1 MKVLLRKNT
10 AFTSYLLEHNHK
22 GGDFMLESEMMKHK
36 MVAPKVSISA
46 DTYRTTSRGID
57 KGNWYAIKQKKSYM
71 FQTMMH
77 IEK

>member
-1 MKVLLRKNT
+1 M

-22 GGDFMLESEMMKHK
+22 GGDVMLESEMMKHK

-57 KGNWYAIKQKKSYM
+57 KGN
-71 FQTMMH
+71 
-77 IEK
+77 